1 MTVKSHDTLW
11 WSVTF
16 FKGFLSVPKWSRQL
30 TKNHTIK
37 IKADW
42 WTAGRGMSLPRED
55 GWGEGWYFAAKVSF
69 FPCLCAA
76 QIFFLLKSSLF
87 QMNLYQW
94 LRLQPS
100 TFFNSFFSINPQK
113 LEGVIPF
120 WQFLTNN
127 LENNVVVN
135 NLVLIGKS
143 TWGISGQH
151 RFFTSEADP
160 SVMFW

>member
-30 TKNHTIK
+30 TKITPSKSRLIDEQQAEAWVSPEK
-37 IKADW
+37 MGG
-42 WTAGRGMSLPRED
+42 GRGDTLQP
-55 GWGEGWYFAAKVSF
+55 KCLSF
-69 FPCLCAA
+69 LVYVHCD
-76 QIFFLLKSSLF
+76 FLLKSSLF

-94 LRLQPS
+94 LMLQPS
-100 TFFNSFFSINPQK
+100 TFFNFFPYQPQK
-113 LEGVIPF
+113 LEGEF
-120 WQFLTNN
+120 SLCSTMT

-135 NLVLIGKS
+135 NSSIGKS

-151 RFFTSEADP
+151 RFLRPEAWL